1 MLLLNVIQNYRN
13 ILEILQCNNIG
24 TLHKLKSTNI
34 AGNKERSIPYDMKIE
49 TIFTKVS
56 QI

>member
-1 MLLLNVIQNYRN
+1 MNVIKNYKN
-13 ILEILQCNNIG
+13 ILEILQCNTIG
-24 TLHKLKSTNI
+24 TLHKLRSPII